1 MIQMK
6 IKEGFVVREIA
17 DSIVVVP
24 TGDLLK
30 EYRGMLT
37 LNKSGQFIWELL
49 KNDVTEEELATKLAE
64 KYHLEHEKAKTDID
78 AFLHTLREK
87 KILENDL

>member
-1 MIQMK
+1 MK

-37 LNKSGQFIWELL
+37 LNKSGQFIWQLL
-49 KNDVTEEELATKLAE
+49 QNEVTEEELIAKLAE
-64 KYHLEHEKAKTDID
+64 KYHLEHEKAKADIK

-87 KILENDL
+87 KILENDV

>member
-1 MIQMK
+1 MK

-37 LNKSGQFIWELL
+37 LNKSGQFIWQLL
-49 KNDVTEEELATKLAE
+49 QNDVTEEELATKLAE
-64 KYHLEHEKAKTDID
+64 KYHLEQEKAKTDIE
-78 AFLHTLREK
+78 AFLNTLREK

>member
-1 MIQMK
+1 MK
-6 IKEGFVVREIA
+6 IKDGFVVREIA

-24 TGDLLK
+24 TSDLLK

-37 LNKSGQFIWELL
+37 LNQSGQFIWKLL
-49 KNDVTEEELATKLAE
+49 QNEVTEEELIAKLAE
-64 KYHLEHEKAKTDID
+64 KYHLKHEKAKTDIE
-78 AFLHTLREK
+78 AFLNTLREK

>member
-1 MIQMK
+1 MK
-6 IKEGFVVREIA
+6 IKEGFGVIEIA

-37 LNKSGQFIWELL
+37 LNKSGQFIWQLL
-49 KNDVTEEELATKLAE
+49 QNEVTEEELIAKLAE
-64 KYHLEHEKAKTDID
+64 KYHLEQEKAKADIE